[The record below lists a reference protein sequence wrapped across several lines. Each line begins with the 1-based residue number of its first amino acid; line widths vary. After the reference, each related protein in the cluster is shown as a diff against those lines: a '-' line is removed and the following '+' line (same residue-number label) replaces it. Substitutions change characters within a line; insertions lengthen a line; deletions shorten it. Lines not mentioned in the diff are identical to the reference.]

1 MKPEIV
7 LAISLITLALV
18 CYTVAVA
25 KAHRSRSASRPV
37 LALLVV
43 GVVVDVVATWIMV
56 SAASGT
62 LLTAH
67 GILGFAGLA
76 AMAVYMLLIAWHR
89 RIGGDART
97 PDWLDLFGRAAYV
110 LWLVAFA
117 VGGAI
122 AGMGGRPA

>member
-1 MKPEIV
+1 MKPEII

-25 KAHRSRSASRPV
+25 KAHRSRIASRAV

-56 SAASGT
+56 AAATGT
-62 LLTAH
+62 LLTPH
-67 GILGFAGLA
+67 GILGFAGLG
-76 AMAVYMLLIAWHR
+76 AMAVYMLLVARHR
-89 RIGGDART
+89 LAGRDART

-117 VGGAI
+117 GGGAI
-122 AGMGGRPA
+122 ASMGGRPA

>member
-1 MKPEIV
+1 MKPEII
-7 LAISLITLALV
+7 LAITLITLALV

-25 KAHRSRSASRPV
+25 KAHRSRRASRLV
-37 LALLVV
+37 VALLVA

-56 SAASGT
+56 AAATGT
-62 LLTAH
+62 LLTPH
-67 GILGFAGLA
+67 GILGFAGLG
-76 AMAVYMLLIAWHR
+76 AMIVYMLLAARHR
-89 RIGGDART
+89 AAAGDAPT